1 MPLAKGTSPIRRFPS
16 EVISQGEGWVVEGC
30 RRKMR
35 NSKSEQFT
43 ISKTANYLSI
53 TFSHTVVLNCILFKF
68 LQFKSINLKFC
79 SLRYVRPLWLNS
91 PYNSI
96 YKQANIFT
104 QLTEKA
110 QLYALAGVLLHYR
123 ELFLYCK
130 WNAIVIHLLY
140 FHSGSSG

>member
-1 MPLAKGTSPIRRFPS
+1 
-16 EVISQGEGWVVEGC
+16 
-30 RRKMR
+30 MR

-130 WNAIVIHLLY
+130 
-140 FHSGSSG
+140 